1 MRERLIP
8 QYLRIRRL
16 RIRAARQPPQNCS
29 GGRPRVPPSLSPPHL
44 LLHLPNLYVRF
55 RPFPL
60 CPFPSTA
67 GLVSPVHSLVPGPDV
82 FSPSTLA
89 AARRTKIRPCTT
101 GLCATT
107 EGAILRTNPA
117 HCGAVCSSA
126 TDSPPTTALKP
137 SRRPRKPPE
146 RPRRSRICNCCSH
159 LLPSDRTKVGFRL
172 STLGSPATL
181 LSRPARKWRSPVH
194 DRTTASAR
202 LPLLWPYRLV
212 TKCSQP
218 QPATRLHH
226 LAALAHDNP
235 ACPSP
240 NPSHVPIDPPS
251 VCLRQRTRWIAFP
264 RLGRSEGRRHCS
276 FTTITTSSPHLPR
289 THTLSPF
296 DQALAF
302 LDYAYQDPLHQ
313 DATAHDAVNSI
324 NAARLSCL
332 SRSFHA

>member
-1 MRERLIP
+1 
-8 QYLRIRRL
+8 
-16 RIRAARQPPQNCS
+16 
-29 GGRPRVPPSLSPPHL
+29 VPPSLSPPHL

-126 TDSPPTTALKP
+126 TDSPLTTALKP

-202 LPLLWPYRLV
+202 LVLAHLGLPLDRRRSPSFLSQQLLAQSSLDFRYPLLLLLLLLARPLHTGRNADSSLSEQASPSLAV
-212 TKCSQP
+212 SARHQV
-218 QPATRLHH
+218 QPA
-226 LAALAHDNP
+226 P
-235 ACPSP
+235 ARNTPASP
-240 NPSHVPIDPPS
+240 CGIGP
-251 VCLRQRTRWIAFP
+251 RQP
-264 RLGRSEGRRHCS
+264 RLPVAKPLTRPHRPSIRLP
-276 FTTITTSSPHLPR
+276 TTTDALDRFPTSWP
-289 THTLSPF
+289 
-296 DQALAF
+296 
-302 LDYAYQDPLHQ
+302 
-313 DATAHDAVNSI
+313 
-324 NAARLSCL
+324 
-332 SRSFHA
+332 